1 MLSTTSIDSY
11 KSPLEFRK
19 RNTNI
24 TLDTARFQY
33 LPADDR
39 SNGSVMVF
47 MGSPTY
53 RRKIIEQTRVAQ
65 LERIIPTK
73 EKKPNLA
80 VQVLRKEDEV
90 EFAPFIRKVAEGLKE
105 FSPEMCEEG
114 LNGTYF
120 MKDKQGN
127 MIAVFKPQ
135 DEEGNSENNPKKLE
149 EGEEEFVDKGVLEGE
164 AAQREVA
171 AYLLDKESGFAG
183 VPKTTM
189 VKIIHPSF
197 GRDTK
202 GEPLIKIG
210 SLQEFVQ
217 NDGASWD
224 IGYGAFPT
232 HEVQKIAIFDL
243 RIFNNDRH
251 GGNMLMKKKSNG
263 TYELIPIDHGFS
275 LSSVMN
281 RAWFDWLNWPQAKE
295 PLSTA
300 LKDYVSKID
309 VEKDI
314 ETLKPLNIRPECLRT
329 MKISTMLLKKGCELG
344 LSLFDIASI
353 VCRPTLEQPSELE
366 MMYERALKDI
376 GQVNGEIV
384 TKQEE
389 QELLGALSRI
399 MDEELLCKD
408 KKNAHCT

>member
-1 MLSTTSIDSY
+1 MLSTTSIPSY

-19 RNTNI
+19 RNSNTA
-24 TLDTARFQY
+24 LDTARFKY

-47 MGSPTY
+47 MGSPTN
-53 RRKIIEQTRVAQ
+53 RRKIIERSRATNKNSN
-65 LERIIPTK
+65 IPA
-73 EKKPNLA
+73 EAKKNKP
-80 VQVLRKEDEV
+80 VEVVRKEDEG
-90 EFAPFIRKVAEGLKE
+90 EFKDLVRKVIDGLVE
-105 FSPEMCEEG
+105 YQPEMCEEG

-120 MKDKQGN
+120 MKDKNGN
-127 MIAVFKPQ
+127 MVAVFKPQ

-149 EGEEEFVDKGVLEGE
+149 DEFVDKGVLEGE

-171 AYLLDKESGFAG
+171 AYLLDKEDRFAG

-189 VKIIHPSF
+189 VKIVHPAF
-197 GRDTK
+197 GRDAK
-202 GEPLIKIG
+202 GEPRIKIG
-210 SLQEFVQ
+210 SLQEFVK

-232 HEVQKIAIFDL
+232 HEVQKIAILDL

-251 GGNMLMKKKSNG
+251 GGNMLMKKKSDG

-275 LSSVMN
+275 LSSVLN
-281 RAWFDWLNWPQAKE
+281 RAWFDWLTWPQAKE

-309 VEKDI
+309 IEKDM
-314 ETLKPLNIRPECLRT
+314 ETLRPLNIRPECLRT

-366 MMYERALKDI
+366 VLYERALKDI
-376 GQVNGEIV
+376 GQVNGEV
-384 TKQEE
+384 TTAQEE
-389 QELLGALSRI
+389 NELLGALGKI
-399 MDEELLCKD
+399 MDNELII
-408 KKNAHCT
+408 KKNTQCI